1 MNECRREEKNMSEFV
16 QVGVSAMR
24 DPVTGKMLDGVPLY
38 VERRDLEKVPEV
50 DMKQMTRDL
59 VKRMDAE
66 RAEGNGND
74 TVSDI

>member
-38 VERRDLEKVPEV
+38 VERQDLEKVPEV
-50 DMKQMTRDL
+50 DMKQMARDL
-59 VKRMDAE
+59 VKFMKKEAE
-66 RAEGNGND
+66 ENGNL
-74 TVSDI
+74 S